1 MKWLGKST
9 VIAYVSFI
17 DILLPNFPVFEKN
30 MEIHY
35 YGRLMKY
42 ELHHGCNFP
51 YFFQICEN

>member
-1 MKWLGKST
+1 MFM
-9 VIAYVSFI
+9 FI
-17 DILLPNFPVFEKN
+17 DILLPNFPLFEKN